1 MGLSW
6 DKTGPVCF
14 RNRSDWL
21 SPEKATSGKKDVNSH
36 LREGDWWLLEL
47 QEVIWRRNKRIDRSS
62 HKTSREHRLYRNP
75 AKSWHGFSKGV
86 LDTVSN
92 YLGSFLRGYCFSLML
107 ALNSGLKGA
116 AIHWLIFFPL
126 LLHYVSLLLG
136 GWGAEDSPDYRAL
149 IITHFETVF
158 QHLLMQ
164 TDCYTT
170 CNPSNLSCN
179 TPFRSK
185 QT

>member
-107 ALNSGLKGA
+107 ALNSGPKGSSNPLA
-116 AIHWLIFFPL
+116 DFFSSAVTLCFITAGRVRGRRLPWLQSSYYYTFWDCVSAL
-126 LLHYVSLLLG
+126 TNANRLLH
-136 GWGAEDSPDYRAL
+136 
-149 IITHFETVF
+149 
-158 QHLLMQ
+158 
-164 TDCYTT
+164 
-170 CNPSNLSCN
+170 NLQ
-179 TPFRSK
+179 PI
-185 QT
+185 